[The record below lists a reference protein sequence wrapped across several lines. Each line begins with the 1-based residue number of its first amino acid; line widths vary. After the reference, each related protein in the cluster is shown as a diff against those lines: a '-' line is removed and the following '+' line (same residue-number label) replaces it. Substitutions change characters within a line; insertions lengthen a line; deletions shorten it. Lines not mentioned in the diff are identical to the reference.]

1 MFWKGGDEPA
11 QATPALDGS
20 SAPIDAEAEKQ
31 RITALTGDKEIVIQR
46 EGKSRI
52 KLPGL

>member
-1 MFWKGGDEPA
+1 MFWKKDAAADAPK
-11 QATPALDGS
+11 TALDGS
-20 SAPIDAEAEKQ
+20 ETQIDAAAEQ
-31 RITALTGDKEIVIQR
+31 ERIAKLTGNKGVIIQR